1 MKIKIVSDGTVRG
14 SKVMDA
20 ETGEMLSC
28 VQSVEWS
35 VKAGEE
41 HFARATLTVINVPV
55 EIEVDARVEHEKP
68 SAGR

>member
-1 MKIKIVSDGTVRG
+1 MKIKIVSDGTVHG

-20 ETGEMLSC
+20 ETGEMLSG

-41 HFARATLTVINVPV
+41 HFARATLTVIDVPV
-55 EIEVDARVEHEKP
+55 EIECEAQVQHEKVP
-68 SAGR
+68 TGR